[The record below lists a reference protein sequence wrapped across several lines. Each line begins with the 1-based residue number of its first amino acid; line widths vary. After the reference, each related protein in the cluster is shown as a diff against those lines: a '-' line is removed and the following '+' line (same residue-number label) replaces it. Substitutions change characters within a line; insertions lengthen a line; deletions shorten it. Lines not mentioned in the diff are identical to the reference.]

1 MDVRE
6 TALEILLEAEK
17 TGAFAE
23 NLLRD
28 ALEKYDYENPRQKAL
43 LKRLTEGTLER
54 LLTLDFCLDSV
65 SSVKTER
72 MKPLIRCLLRL
83 SAYQILF
90 LESVPDRAACSEA
103 VRLAKKRG
111 FSRLS
116 GFVNGVLR
124 SLAREK
130 GSFVWPDAR
139 KEPVR
144 ARSVAYSVPEWIVS
158 LWIGQY
164 GQERTEKMLKALL
177 IPRPVTI
184 RFRSDITEKR
194 REETVARFRERGIT
208 AERHPLYPGAWTL
221 DGCEGVASLPGFS
234 EGQFYAQDVSSMLA
248 VETAGI
254 LPGMRIIDLCGSPG
268 GKAVLAAEKAG
279 REGRVLTGD
288 ISEKKTARIWE
299 NAERM
304 RCENLEIRVW
314 DAGRKQP
321 GLEKWADVVLAD
333 VPCSGL
339 GVLGRKKEIR
349 YRVQPEDLMALRK
362 LQREILTASADY
374 VRPGGV
380 LLYSTCTVNREE
392 NEEMV
397 RFLTES
403 FPFEAESLD
412 PWLPE
417 CLHSRETKEGGCQL
431 FAGDFNTDGFFMA
444 RLRRK
449 Q

>member
-28 ALEKYDYENPRQKAL
+28 ALGKYDYENPRQKAL

-144 ARSVAYSVPEWIVS
+144 ALSVAYSVPEWIVS

-268 GKAVLAAEKAG
+268 GKAILTAEKAG

-431 FAGDFNTDGFFMA
+431 FAGDFDTDGFFMA

>member
-23 NLLRD
+23 NLLRGV
-28 ALEKYDYENPRQKAL
+28 LGKYDYENPRQKAL

-144 ARSVAYSVPEWIVS
+144 ALSVAYSVPEWIVS

-431 FAGDFNTDGFFMA
+431 FAGDFDTDGFFMA

>member
-28 ALEKYDYENPRQKAL
+28 ALGKYDYENPRQKAL

-144 ARSVAYSVPEWIVS
+144 ALSVAYSVPEWIVS

-268 GKAVLAAEKAG
+268 GKAILAAEKAG

-431 FAGDFNTDGFFMA
+431 FAGDFDTDGFFMA

>member
-23 NLLRD
+23 NLLRGV
-28 ALEKYDYENPRQKAL
+28 LGKYDYENPRQKAL

-144 ARSVAYSVPEWIVS
+144 ALSVAYSVPEWIVS

>member
-144 ARSVAYSVPEWIVS
+144 ALSVAYSVPEWIVS

-417 CLHSRETKEGGCQL
+417 CLHSRETKEGGCQQIGR
-431 FAGDFNTDGFFMA
+431 AHV
-444 RLRRK
+444 
-449 Q
+449 

>member
-144 ARSVAYSVPEWIVS
+144 ALSVAYSVPEWIVS

>member
-1 MDVRE
+1 
-6 TALEILLEAEK
+6 
-17 TGAFAE
+17 
-23 NLLRD
+23 
-28 ALEKYDYENPRQKAL
+28 
-43 LKRLTEGTLER
+43 
-54 LLTLDFCLDSV
+54 
-65 SSVKTER
+65 

-144 ARSVAYSVPEWIVS
+144 ALSVAYSVPEWIVS

-431 FAGDFNTDGFFMA
+431 FAGDFDTDGFFMA

>member
-28 ALEKYDYENPRQKAL
+28 ALGKYDYENPRQKAL

-144 ARSVAYSVPEWIVS
+144 ALSVAYSVPEWIVS

-221 DGCEGVASLPGFS
+221 DGCEGVASLPGVF
-234 EGQFYAQDVSSMLA
+234 GRTILR
-248 VETAGI
+248 AGCEQHAGGGNRRDFARNADHRPVRF
-254 LPGMRIIDLCGSPG
+254 PGRKGCSGG
-268 GKAVLAAEKAG
+268 GK
-279 REGRVLTGD
+279 
-288 ISEKKTARIWE
+288 
-299 NAERM
+299 
-304 RCENLEIRVW
+304 
-314 DAGRKQP
+314 GRK
-321 GLEKWADVVLAD
+321 GRARADRGYFGKKD
-333 VPCSGL
+333 RSHL
-339 GVLGRKKEIR
+339 GERGAYEV
-349 YRVQPEDLMALRK
+349 
-362 LQREILTASADY
+362 
-374 VRPGGV
+374 
-380 LLYSTCTVNREE
+380 
-392 NEEMV
+392 
-397 RFLTES
+397 
-403 FPFEAESLD
+403 
-412 PWLPE
+412 
-417 CLHSRETKEGGCQL
+417 
-431 FAGDFNTDGFFMA
+431 
-444 RLRRK
+444 
-449 Q
+449 

>member
-28 ALEKYDYENPRQKAL
+28 ALGKYDYENPRQKAL

-130 GSFVWPDAR
+130 GIFVWPDAR

-144 ARSVAYSVPEWIVS
+144 ALSVAYSVPEWIVS

>member
-28 ALEKYDYENPRQKAL
+28 ALGKYDYENPRQKAL

-144 ARSVAYSVPEWIVS
+144 ALSVAYSVPEWIVS

>member
-1 MDVRE
+1 M
-6 TALEILLEAEK
+6 L
-17 TGAFAE
+17 
-23 NLLRD
+23 
-28 ALEKYDYENPRQKAL
+28 
-43 LKRLTEGTLER
+43 
-54 LLTLDFCLDSV
+54 
-65 SSVKTER
+65 
-72 MKPLIRCLLRL
+72 
-83 SAYQILF
+83 
-90 LESVPDRAACSEA
+90 
-103 VRLAKKRG
+103 
-111 FSRLS
+111 
-116 GFVNGVLR
+116 
-124 SLAREK
+124 
-130 GSFVWPDAR
+130 
-139 KEPVR
+139 
-144 ARSVAYSVPEWIVS
+144 VA
-158 LWIGQY
+158 
-164 GQERTEKMLKALL
+164 
-177 IPRPVTI
+177 
-184 RFRSDITEKR
+184 
-194 REETVARFRERGIT
+194 
-208 AERHPLYPGAWTL
+208 
-221 DGCEGVASLPGFS
+221 
-234 EGQFYAQDVSSMLA
+234 
-248 VETAGI
+248 ETAGI

-431 FAGDFNTDGFFMA
+431 FAGDFDTDGFFMA

>member
-144 ARSVAYSVPEWIVS
+144 ALSVAYSVPEWIVS

-431 FAGDFNTDGFFMA
+431 FAGDFDTDGFFMA

>member
-28 ALEKYDYENPRQKAL
+28 ALGKYDYENPRQKAL

-144 ARSVAYSVPEWIVS
+144 ALSVAYSVPEWIVS

-431 FAGDFNTDGFFMA
+431 FAGDFDTDGFFMA

>member
-144 ARSVAYSVPEWIVS
+144 ALSVAYSVPEWIVS

-221 DGCEGVASLPGFS
+221 DGCEGVASLPGLS

>member
-28 ALEKYDYENPRQKAL
+28 ALGKYDYENPRQKAL

-144 ARSVAYSVPEWIVS
+144 ALSVAYSVPEWIVS

-279 REGRVLTGD
+279 REGRVLNGD

-314 DAGRKQP
+314 DAGKKQP

-431 FAGDFNTDGFFMA
+431 FAGDFDTDGFFMA

>member
-23 NLLRD
+23 NLLRG
-28 ALEKYDYENPRQKAL
+28 ALGKYDYENPRQKAL

-144 ARSVAYSVPEWIVS
+144 ALSVAYSVPEWIVS

>member
-28 ALEKYDYENPRQKAL
+28 ALGKYDYENPRQKAL

-144 ARSVAYSVPEWIVS
+144 ALSVAYSVPEWIVS

-314 DAGRKQP
+314 DAGKKQP

-431 FAGDFNTDGFFMA
+431 FAGDFDTDGFFMA

>member
-28 ALEKYDYENPRQKAL
+28 ALGKYDYENPRQKAL

-144 ARSVAYSVPEWIVS
+144 ALSVAYSVPEWIVS
-158 LWIGQY
+158 LWIEQY

-431 FAGDFNTDGFFMA
+431 FAGDFDTDGFFMA

>member
-144 ARSVAYSVPEWIVS
+144 ALSVAYSVPEWIVS

-339 GVLGRKKEIR
+339 GVKKQKKEIR

>member
-28 ALEKYDYENPRQKAL
+28 ALGKYDYENPRQKAL

-144 ARSVAYSVPEWIVS
+144 ALSVAYSVPEWIVS

-288 ISEKKTARIWE
+288 ISEKKTARVWE
-299 NAERM
+299 KAERM
-304 RCENLEIRVW
+304 RCENQEIRVW

-431 FAGDFNTDGFFMA
+431 FAGDFDTDGFFMA